1 MENTRNV
8 HQSREEV
15 ERYTNALGSLI
26 VMRRIYNEVRTEGVE
41 STINATTMEC
51 NYRER
56 RDRIARHRFIE
67 RCKEADIN
75 ALPYLN
81 GVTIRRAINVISSEI
96 RSFKYALSQFE
107 DNDQT

>member
-1 MENTRNV
+1 MESTRNV

-15 ERYTNALGSLI
+15 ERYTEALGSLI
-26 VMRRIYNEVRTEGVE
+26 VMQRIYNEVRSEGME
-41 STINATTMEC
+41 SSINASTVEC

-56 RDRIARHRFIE
+56 REREARHRFIE
-67 RCKEADIN
+67 RCKEVEIN

-96 RSFKYALSQFE
+96 RSFKHAIDQFE
-107 DNDQT
+107 DED